1 MANTLSKNANYGSI
15 ALVIGAVGFVG
26 IGWVAPQLV
35 PMLILFFGIMTF
47 GVWAFLDEMG
57 LEKPLNKMGAVAFGF
72 AVFGFLNAQIGPQDT
87 QINYVLLYDFGA
99 FLALFFWSAAFLHRG
114 GTVRKVG
121 AVGLLAGVLPL
132 VLLIAGHVAVGFGGA
147 IGVAAL
153 WQAVESGQVAD
164 PLFSQITN
172 TVVGVWMLGAAYLMR
187 SGAFSPR

>member
-1 MANTLSKNANYGSI
+1 MVNTLSKNANYGSI

-26 IGWVAPQLV
+26 LGWIAPQLA

-57 LEKPLNKMGAVAFGF
+57 LEKPLNKMGAVAFAF
-72 AVFGFLNAQIGPQDT
+72 AVFGFLNAQVGPQSV
-87 QINYVLLYDFGA
+87 QINYVLLYNFGA

-114 GTVRKVG
+114 GAVRKVG
-121 AVGLLAGVLPL
+121 AVGLLAGALPL

-153 WQAVESGQVAD
+153 WQAVESGQAAD
-164 PLFSQITN
+164 PLFLQITN
-172 TVVGVWMLGAAYLMR
+172 TVVGVWLLGGAGLMR
-187 SGAFSPR
+187 SGALYSR